1 MHAAKQIT
9 TGNETIEDVD
19 VSSDGRWLVFD
30 SDRGGNADLYVMP
43 SAGGEAR
50 QITTDPAGDW
60 SPDWSPDGRLILF
73 HSMRGG
79 NRDIY
84 TVEADGTGLH
94 KWNSD
99 SGEDIDPD
107 WAPDGKTIL
116 WEVFGNA
123 TPGFKTLRLVD
134 GAQPTFIPIPVGDF
148 AHWSPDGSTFLY
160 HALDGIRVRRLDNGV
175 ETLVASDAAD
185 SSEAY
190 YGVWSLDGKR
200 IYYLTRSTQGWTV
213 RVVAAGGGPSSVVVN
228 FDDPT
233 RQQTKY
239 GFCTD
244 GKLFYFT
251 VGSPESDIWV
261 AELSDKP
268 GE

>member
-1 MHAAKQIT
+1 MIKELC
-9 TGNETIEDVD
+9 ETPTMLQLLERARR
-19 VSSDGRWLVFD
+19 GR
-30 SDRGGNADLYVMP
+30 
-43 SAGGEAR
+43 
-50 QITTDPAGDW
+50 
-60 SPDWSPDGRLILF
+60 
-73 HSMRGG
+73 SMRP
-79 NRDIY
+79 
-84 TVEADGTGLH
+84 VQP
-94 KWNSD
+94 SM
-99 SGEDIDPD
+99 
-107 WAPDGKTIL
+107 
-116 WEVFGNA
+116 
-123 TPGFKTLRLVD
+123 RLVD
-134 GAQPTFIPIPVGDF
+134 GGQPTFIPIHVGDF
-148 AHWSPDGSTFLY
+148 AHWSPDGSAFLY

-261 AELSDKP
+261 AELSDKIDYR
-268 GE
+268 